1 METIIGLGSAGCN
14 IVDCFAQYPQ
24 YKVFK
29 IDNGIYG
36 ESCYF
41 LPKYDTPEEYEAH
54 IGDMSGAFNKIQGS
68 ILFVV
73 GGSGNIS
80 GAALSLLEQLKHCE
94 ISVLYVEPDFNMLS
108 GKRKLQEKVTYYVLQ
123 EYARS
128 GLFERVYLVSNPQLE
143 NVLGEVP
150 IIGYNDKLNQLLVST
165 FHMINVYNNN
175 EPVVKNHSEFRE
187 TTRISTIGISNLE
200 NAKKLFFSL
209 DNIREMRYYYAINKK
224 KLETDGT
231 LMRKI
236 TENVKDEADIDVSYG
251 IYATDYADDY
261 VYCVA
266 NASMIQYRENEKKAL
281 QIDEKVV

>member
-1 METIIGLGSAGCN
+1 METVIGLGSAGCN
-14 IVDCFAQYPQ
+14 IADCFAEYPQ

-36 ESCYF
+36 KNCHF

-54 IGDMSGAFNKIQGS
+54 IGDLSSFFSGVTQDVLLIF
-68 ILFVV
+68 

-80 GAALSLLEQLKHCE
+80 GGALRVLEQLRHCR
-94 ISVLYVEPDFNMLS
+94 ISVLYIEPDVGMLS
-108 GKRKLQEKVTYYVLQ
+108 GRRKLQERVTYYVMQ

-128 GLFERVYLVSNPQLE
+128 GLFERVYLVSNPRIE
-143 NVLGEVP
+143 SVLGEVP
-150 IIGYNDKLNQLLVST
+150 IIGYNDKLNQTIVSV

-175 EPVVKNHSEFRE
+175 PPVAGNFSDFKDH
-187 TTRISTIGISNLE
+187 TRISTIGISNLQNE
-200 NAKKLFFSL
+200 KKLFFPL
-209 DNIREMRYYYAINKK
+209 DSIKEMKYYYAINRD

-236 TENVKDEADIDVSYG
+236 TENVKQESEYDVSYG
-251 IYATDYADDY
+251 IYATNYADDY

-266 NASMIQYRENEKKAL
+266 NTSMVQYRENEKKTL
-281 QIDEKVV
+281 QTKNQVV